1 MPIVTAQ
8 RKKQQT
14 LIGIVGLVILVSVGV
29 LFLGGRGKKPAGQI
43 FDEETP
49 VDIFVI
55 PKEIKLDLTALE
67 DPRFKNLVPYEKLPT
82 DIDTGRSDPFLP
94 YVSPEGRALE
104 KEGVTNTES

>member
-14 LIGIVGLVILVSVGV
+14 LIGIVALVILVSVGV

-55 PKEIKLDLTALE
+55 PKEIKFDLGVLQ
-67 DPRFKNLVPYEKLPT
+67 DPRFKSLIPYEKLPT
-82 DIDTGRSDPFLP
+82 DIDTGRSNPFSAYVLP
-94 YVSPEGRALE
+94 VAESVVS
-104 KEGVTNTES
+104 TEE